1 MSPRASRLGVRALGP
16 RPTAAPQGQA
26 ARAAGFAQALGPSAS
41 PGRAAGDPGPDQG
54 CQEPA
59 PGPTRRPGSEL
70 SPHYSVEIRM
80 SPSDLKAHPQKQV
93 PCGVERDPYP
103 RGTGPRSVLL
113 EGSLKNLEESGT
125 VFFCFLFFLF

>member
-1 MSPRASRLGVRALGP
+1 MLRPSAPAPPPAEQLVTRALTRGVRNQP
-16 RPTAAPQGQA
+16 RS
-26 ARAAGFAQALGPSAS
+26 L
-41 PGRAAGDPGPDQG
+41 
-54 CQEPA
+54 
-59 PGPTRRPGSEL
+59 GPTRRPGSEL

-125 VFFCFLFFLF
+125 VFSVFFSYFFDCPAQARDQI